1 MGNILIIKNADFSLN
16 AIGPVGKTILVK
28 RESAEITAGQFLN
41 ATDQANTLESW
52 SYVKGYGIPN
62 GAITIQGKTIGYK
75 SNVPNYIS
83 TMVMGFYDN
92 NNTLIKAIECEQEQ
106 LVSQFIE
113 ISEKIPSNAKFIG
126 FTWQSGGKPDEP
138 QMSFPELAFIV
149 KE

>member
-16 AIGPVGKTILVK
+16 AIGPVGKKVLVK

-62 GAITIQGKTIGYK
+62 GAITIRGKTVGFK
-75 SNVPNYIS
+75 SGGVS

-92 NNTLIKAIECEQEQ
+92 SNTLIKAIECAQEQ

-126 FTWQSGGKPDEP
+126 FSWQSGGKPDEP
-138 QMSFPELAFIV
+138 QMLFPELAFIV
-149 KE
+149 VE

>member
-16 AIGPVGKTILVK
+16 ALGPVGKKVLVK

-62 GAITIQGKTIGYK
+62 GAITIQGKTIGFK
-75 SNVPNYIS
+75 SSGVS

-92 NNTLIKAIECEQEQ
+92 SNTLIKAIECAQEQ

-113 ISEKIPSNAKFIG
+113 IMEKIPSNAKFIG
-126 FTWQSGGKPDEP
+126 FSWQSGGKPDEP

-149 KE
+149 VE